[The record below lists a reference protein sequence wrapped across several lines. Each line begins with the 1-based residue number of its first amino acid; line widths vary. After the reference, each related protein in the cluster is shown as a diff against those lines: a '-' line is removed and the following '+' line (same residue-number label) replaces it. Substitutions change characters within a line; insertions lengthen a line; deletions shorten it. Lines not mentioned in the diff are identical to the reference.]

1 MPTLTLEIARSSEA
15 NPRDATRQV
24 FGEAGGSIGRAPTNS
39 WVLTHNKVS
48 GQHAQITFR
57 NGVFYIEDKSRNGV
71 SVNSPENRLVRGR
84 PYALNTGDRVF
95 I

>member
-1 MPTLTLEIARSSEA
+1 MTLTLEITPSSET
-15 NPRDATRQV
+15 NPGDATRHV
-24 FGEAGGSIGRAPTNS
+24 FGESGGSIGRAGNNA

-57 NGVFYIEDKSRNGV
+57 NGVFYIQDTSRNG
-71 SVNSPENRLVRGR
+71 
-84 PYALNTGDRVF
+84 